1 MKPLPPCERDAPT
14 MRMKVKEARWYD
26 CGLFVHK
33 TTELWWLCLKK
44 KKMMASTSGTMT
56 PRGHWDAEVVVWV
69 THTHK
74 HVQLGSIQAYTNFC
88 CLYALQSCWHA
99 LIIEIYAINVI
110 LHSDILPNKQ
120 LWKLSFLSLCPGHIF
135 NTCTWFKYIW
145 CYSSYHSS
153 MQSFLSPLN

>member
-1 MKPLPPCERDAPT
+1 MPQPWGW
-14 MRMKVKEARWYD
+14 RWKRQDDMTVGFLYIRQLNSGD
-26 CGLFVHK
+26 SAAK
-33 TTELWWLCLKK
+33 KNWWLVLQGWWQREATE
-44 KKMMASTSGTMT
+44 MLRLLSGS
-56 PRGHWDAEVVVWV
+56 H

-135 NTCTWFKYIW
+135 STCTWFKYIW